1 MAGPRN
7 EQEESS
13 QFSLKVNW
21 LSRNGGGREKKKCPG
36 REEELKEE
44 ERAEGERGKDQ
55 GEM

>member
-21 LSRNGGGREKKKCPG
+21 LSLKGGGREKKKCPD
-36 REEELKEE
+36 REEEPKE